1 MRWWD
6 WILWYMGNKERDSP
20 QQRIGLHNVKLNPMG
35 KGLYI
40 EVHGMIAEEIESNTN
55 SMDPLMDVGHVII
68 FKRFNNDIS
77 VGDVI
82 IFKYKKIQICHRLM
96 KIDHD
101 KEGTFYRTKGDNN
114 PGMDPFKVRPWDV
127 KYIVVGV
134 LW

>member
-6 WILWYMGNKERDSP
+6 WLLAQIKTKERASP
-20 QQRIGLHNVKLNPMG
+20 QARIGIHNVKLNPMG

-40 EVHGMIAEEIESNTN
+40 EVHGMIAEELKINTN
-55 SMDPLMDVGHVII
+55 SMDPLMDVGHVIL
-68 FKRFNNDIS
+68 FKKFNNDIN

-82 IFKYKKIQICHRLM
+82 IFKHNKYEIVHRVI
-96 KIDHD
+96 KIDQD
-101 KEGTFYRTKGDNN
+101 KKGTFYRTKGDNN
-114 PGMDPFKVRPWDV
+114 LGTDNVKVRPWDV